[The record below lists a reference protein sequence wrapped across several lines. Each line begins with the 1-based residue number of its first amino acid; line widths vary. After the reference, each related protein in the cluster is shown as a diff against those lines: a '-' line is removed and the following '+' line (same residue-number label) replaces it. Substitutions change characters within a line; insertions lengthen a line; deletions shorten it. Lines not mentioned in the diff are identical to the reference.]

1 MEHALGRSCLRALS
15 HAHTGVRK
23 GVGMA
28 RWKAPPESL
37 DPRGR
42 QLVVQLRQLRQ
53 QLEAV
58 SMRIPVTVKVL
69 LKYWKWFGGTHL

>member
-1 MEHALGRSCLRALS
+1 M
-15 HAHTGVRK
+15 RK
-23 GVGMA
+23 GGMSP
-28 RWKAPPESL
+28 WKALPESL
-37 DPRGR
+37 APRGR

-58 SMRIPVTVKVL
+58 SMRIPVTVKAL